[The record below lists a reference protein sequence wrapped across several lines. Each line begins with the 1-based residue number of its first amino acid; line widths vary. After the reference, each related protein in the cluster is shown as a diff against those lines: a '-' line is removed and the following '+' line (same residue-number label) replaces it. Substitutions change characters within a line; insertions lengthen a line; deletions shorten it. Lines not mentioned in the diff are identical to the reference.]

1 MKLTLKNEIKRTLE
15 NGNTLHFKEYKVG
28 HYAVMQ
34 CIRNEGTEDEYTTY
48 DISKDRS
55 IQFLPTVYERCDF
68 NTAKLLG
75 FEVQTTSYG
84 ALNLDE
90 IEEFLKRMKEGVA
103 VARALTAEFCKEVE
117 R

>member
-1 MKLTLKNEIKRTLE
+1 MKLTLKNEIKRALE

-28 HYAVMQ
+28 HYVVMQ
-34 CIRNEGTEDEYTTY
+34 CICNEGTEDEYTIY

-55 IQFLPTVYERCDF
+55 IDYLPTVYAHF
-68 NTAKLLG
+68 NLLNGELKG
-75 FEVQTTSYG
+75 FDVQTTSYG
-84 ALNLDE
+84 ALELDE
-90 IEEFLKRMKEGVA
+90 IEVFLKRMKEGVA